1 MIWHHMAMLHCIVS
15 EHYLSTSKGRK
26 MKNDIVIT
34 WHYITWHYI
43 MSHGITSGQV
53 TLWGSNTPC
62 NILYSITTFLAPR
75 GRRTRTK
82 KEKKL
87 PSPSPSN
94 PEVLGDPVLPSP
106 GTHSGAMLTS
116 ILWEH
121 RGPLRGLVL
130 LWQDHV
136 TKQQEIHFYGKDKN
150 VVWAII
156 NLGKRNLNHVTSSP
170 LFSPTF
176 VLASFPGQAGR
187 GLGTRLY
194 LSHNVR
200 FSW

>member
-1 MIWHHMAMLHCIVS
+1 MTSHGYVTLHCERALPLYI
-15 EHYLSTSKGRK
+15 KGE
-26 MKNDIVIT
+26 KNEKWYCDYMALHHLALHHVT
-34 WHYITWHYI
+34 WYYIWL
-43 MSHGITSGQV
+43 G
-53 TLWGSNTPC
+53 NTPC

-121 RGPLRGLVL
+121 HGPLRGLVL